1 MERIAPCQ
9 LKNKENPCHISCSGK
24 SSRPGKGWP
33 PPELWWLKRCED
45 VTPSL
50 VNTIILNLQTT
61 MGVFVPSYLEM
72 PCWLIMDRDDIP
84 TWADGPVAVMPNG
97 ILSFDEALA
106 GEPDPMHSWDHL
118 YFNTINL
125 PYDYNREAAC
135 PKWIKFL

>member
-9 LKNKENPCHISCSGK
+9 LKNKENPCHISCPGK

-72 PCWLIMDRDDIP
+72 PCWLIMDRDDLP
-84 TWADGPVAVMPNG
+84 TWADGPVAVMPIYTLHQGKIQVVRRLEMGN
-97 ILSFDEALA
+97 ELA
-106 GEPDPMHSWDHL
+106 QG
-118 YFNTINL
+118 
-125 PYDYNREAAC
+125 R
-135 PKWIKFL
+135 